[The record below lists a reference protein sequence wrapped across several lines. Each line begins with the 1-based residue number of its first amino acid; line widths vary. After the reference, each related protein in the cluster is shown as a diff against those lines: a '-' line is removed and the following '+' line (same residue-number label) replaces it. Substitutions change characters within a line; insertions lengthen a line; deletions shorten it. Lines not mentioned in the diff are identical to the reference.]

1 VIRLSPRAAR
11 DLDALLAYY
20 DAHDRAEAV
29 RNLQAA
35 VARAATRIERD
46 PGAGLPAPRPYP
58 SLARPGR
65 RWIREGVYWISYA
78 TTDPPVISGV
88 FHERADIPGRI

>member
-1 VIRLSPRAAR
+1 MIRLSPRAAQ

-35 VARAATRIERD
+35 VARAAARIERD
-46 PGAGLPAPRPYP
+46 PGAGLPAPRHYP
-58 SLARPGR
+58 GLARNGR
-65 RWIREGVYWISYA
+65 LWVREGAYWISY
-78 TTDPPVISGV
+78 TTNDPPVISGV
-88 FHERADIPGRI
+88 FHERADIPSRV